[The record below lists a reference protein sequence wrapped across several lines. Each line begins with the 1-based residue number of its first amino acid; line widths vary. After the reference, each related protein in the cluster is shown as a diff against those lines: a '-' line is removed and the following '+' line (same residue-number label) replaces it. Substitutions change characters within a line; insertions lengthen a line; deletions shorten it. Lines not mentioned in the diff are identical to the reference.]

1 MFEKKLTASIMVY
14 VYAIMASKM
23 SDTELL
29 AEFNKRFIVGAVFQR
44 KDVEQI
50 VEAKGYTLDAEKVSK
65 VIENFEEGAWVDAEE
80 TMTHFVE
87 DVFEE

>member
-1 MFEKKLTASIMVY
+1 
-14 VYAIMASKM
+14 M

-29 AEFNKRFIVGAVFQR
+29 AEFKKRFIVGAVFQR
-44 KDVEQI
+44 NDVEQI
-50 VEAKGYTLDAEKVSK
+50 VEAKGYELDAEKVSK
-65 VIENFEEGAWVDAEE
+65 VIENFEDGAWVDAEE

>member
-1 MFEKKLTASIMVY
+1 
-14 VYAIMASKM
+14 M

-29 AEFNKRFIVGAVFQR
+29 AEFKKRFIVGAVFTRQ
-44 KDVEQI
+44 DVEEI
-50 VEAKGYTLDAEKVSK
+50 VEAKGYELDAEKVSK
-65 VIENFEEGAWVDAEE
+65 VIENFEEGAWIDAEE

>member
-1 MFEKKLTASIMVY
+1 
-14 VYAIMASKM
+14 MASKM

-29 AEFNKRFIVGAVFQR
+29 AEFKKRFIVGAVFQR
-44 KDVEQI
+44 NDVEQI
-50 VEAKGYTLDAEKVSK
+50 VEAKGYELDAEKVSK

>member
-1 MFEKKLTASIMVY
+1 
-14 VYAIMASKM
+14 MASNM

-29 AEFNKRFIVGAVFQR
+29 AEFKKRFIVGAVFQR
-44 KDVEQI
+44 NDVEQI
-50 VEAKGYTLDAEKVSK
+50 VEAKGYELDAEKVSK
-65 VIENFEEGAWVDAEE
+65 VIENFEEGAWIDAEE

>member
-1 MFEKKLTASIMVY
+1 
-14 VYAIMASKM
+14 MASNM

-29 AEFNKRFIVGAVFQR
+29 AEFKKRFIVGAVFTRQ
-44 KDVEQI
+44 DVEEI
-50 VEAKGYTLDAEKVSK
+50 VEAKGYELDAEKVSK
-65 VIENFEEGAWVDAEE
+65 VIENFEEGAWIDAEE